1 MMFTP
6 REIEYIIEALETYDV
21 DPLFDTEEDQ
31 HSIITSALAK
41 LKSFTILTHFTQKEL
56 SLMAYAVLLLK
67 NLSADLGKPSKPL
80 AVLFEKLVEYA
91 DKNTN

>member
-1 MMFTP
+1 MFTP
-6 REIEYIIEALETYDV
+6 QEIEEIIEALETYAMA
-21 DPLFDTEEDQ
+21 PQWNTEEDQ
-31 HSIITSALAK
+31 QPIIASAIAK

-67 NLSADLGKPSKPL
+67 NLSADLGKPSKSLP
-80 AVLFEKLVEYA
+80 VLFEKLVEYA